1 MKTDEQNPLKYITAL
16 SAIFLIGAVLFF
28 SVYLFFQNRF
38 DEMDSELD
46 NNCSRISIGKEIVRN
61 IDLIE
66 RNFYK
71 LFTTTNQAGQKALIK
86 ETQLFINT
94 IYKALYVLQDGG
106 VLSIVHRMN
115 LEEKSELIVNITYK
129 PTHQKEYL
137 SELLQ
142 LKPVLDETEKRMKN
156 LALLLTEHRQL
167 YKDNRPL
174 RDLREFKKRID
185 YFLIL
190 SPAHFVRMREN
201 ANQIFYKGQQDI
213 ERLKSNIDNRKSIY
227 IYVEIALML
236 IIVIGLFLTIWLI
249 LRQSLMTVKRLENSR
264 KEISRLATVIEQ
276 AVQIVIITDLKG
288 NIEYVNPAFEKI
300 TGYSATEAIGRNPRI
315 LKSGEQD
322 GGFYKNLWDTITS
335 GKTWQGIFANK
346 KKDGTIFYDRA
357 VIFPIKNKQNEIV
370 NFAAVKQDVTKERE
384 LEQQLQQAHK
394 MESIGTLAGGV
405 AHDFNN
411 ILTIINGYSEIAL
424 LNMDESNPLY
434 SKMTAIQEAGHR
446 AENLTRQLLAFSRK
460 QIYKT
465 EVVEINDVIQDMEK
479 MLRRL
484 ISEDIR
490 IKMILPKNLP
500 KIKADKSQL
509 EQVFMNLLL
518 NARDAVNAK
527 SKENYKKEIIIETGF
542 SELDEDYAA
551 QHPGISAGSYICFSV
566 SDNGIGMDETI
577 RRQVFEPFFTT
588 KEKYKGTGLGMS
600 TVYGI
605 VKQNSGC
612 IFVYSELNEGT
623 RVKIYWPV
631 TKEKKVSDQTEES
644 AAEMSGKETILLVED
659 DLAVCEFASAALSS
673 FGYTVIKAKN
683 GQAAL
688 EKIESENLKFDL
700 IITDIIMPELNGKEF
715 VEKAREIYP
724 SLKVV
729 FVSGYTYNHIVN
741 NGLLEEGVNFVQ
753 KPYSLKALA
762 TVVRKA
768 LA

>member
-106 VLSIVHRMN
+106 VLSVVHRMN

>member
-106 VLSIVHRMN
+106 VLSVVHRMN

-370 NFAAVKQDVTKERE
+370 NFAAVKQDVTKERK

>member
-46 NNCSRISIGKEIVRN
+46 NIRSRISIGKEIVRN

-71 LFTTTNQAGQKALIK
+71 LFSTTNQAGQKALIK
-86 ETQLFINT
+86 ETQLFLNT
-94 IYKALYVLQDGG
+94 IHKALYVLQDGG
-106 VLSIVHRMN
+106 VLSVVHRIN
-115 LEEKSELIVNITYK
+115 LEEKSELIVDITYK
-129 PTHQKEYL
+129 STHQKEYL

-142 LKPVLDETEKRMKN
+142 LKPVLNETEKRMKN

-167 YKDNRPL
+167 LKDNRPL

-227 IYVEIALML
+227 VYVEIALML

-249 LRQSLMTVKRLENSR
+249 LRQSLITVKRLENSR

-370 NFAAVKQDVTKERE
+370 NFAAVKQDVTKERK

-434 SKMTAIQEAGHR
+434 SKITAIQEAGHR

-490 IKMILPKNLP
+490 IKMILPENLP

-509 EQVFMNLLL
+509 EQVFMNLIL

-527 SKENYKKEIIIETGF
+527 SKESYKKEIIIETGF

-551 QHPGISAGSYICFSV
+551 QHPGLSAGGYICFSV

-588 KEKYKGTGLGMS
+588 KEKYKGTGLGLS

-605 VKQNSGC
+605 VKQNSGGV
-612 IFVYSELNEGT
+612 FVYSELNEGT
-623 RVKIYWPV
+623 LVKIYWPV
-631 TKEKKVSDQTEES
+631 TKEKKVSEQIEDS
-644 AAEMSGKETILLVED
+644 AVDTSGNETILLVED
-659 DLAVCEFASAALSS
+659 DSAVCEFASAALSS
-673 FGYTVIKAKN
+673 FGYTVIEAEN
-683 GQAAL
+683 GRAAL

-715 VEKAREIYP
+715 VEKARKIYP

-741 NGLLEEGVNFVQ
+741 NGLLEEGVNFVR
-753 KPYSLKALA
+753 KPYSLKTLA
-762 TVVRKA
+762 SVVRRV